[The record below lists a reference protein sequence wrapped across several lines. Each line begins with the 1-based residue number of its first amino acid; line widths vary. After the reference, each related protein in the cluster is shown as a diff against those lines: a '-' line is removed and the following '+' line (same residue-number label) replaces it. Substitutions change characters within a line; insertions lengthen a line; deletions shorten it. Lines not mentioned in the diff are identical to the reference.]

1 MSDTN
6 TPSVKPANDNDA
18 HKAGD
23 YTPPRSRDD
32 IQLNLVIRVME
43 GATSFLR
50 GRRPRPRGRGEDR

>member
-6 TPSVKPANDNDA
+6 IPSAKPANDNDA

-32 IQLNLVIRVME
+32 IQLNVVIRVME

-50 GRRPRPRGRGEDR
+50 RRRPRPQDRGDDR